1 MRVSWR
7 AIGDNQTGLGAS
19 LRGLSQLEG
28 SEGQREV
35 SEAQLEGSE
44 AQLEGSEGHLEGSGG
59 QLEWSEAQLE
69 GSEGQPRGDG
79 RTNGRT
85 ENLPIPQDFV
95 PYRGRCQKTD
105 RQKDGVILRY
115 STNKVDVIA
124 APFKNRSDYD

>member
-7 AIGDNQTGLGAS
+7 AIEDNQTGLGAS

-69 GSEGQPRGDG
+69 GSEGQLEGSEGQPRGNGRMDG
-79 RTNGRT
+79 RKISFYRT
-85 ENLPIPQDFV
+85 LSPT
-95 PYRGRCQKTD
+95 GATAQKTK
-105 RQKDGVILRY
+105 QI
-115 STNKVDVIA
+115 
-124 APFKNRSDYD
+124 